1 MNNRS
6 RQLVVVEEYMDKYYS
21 FLEWAYSCAPAGSII
36 QWNFIYRKTNFR
48 LRRNR

>member
-6 RQLVVVEEYMDKYYS
+6 RQLVAVEEYMDKYYS
-21 FLEWAYSCAPAGSII
+21 FLDWAYCCAPPGSII